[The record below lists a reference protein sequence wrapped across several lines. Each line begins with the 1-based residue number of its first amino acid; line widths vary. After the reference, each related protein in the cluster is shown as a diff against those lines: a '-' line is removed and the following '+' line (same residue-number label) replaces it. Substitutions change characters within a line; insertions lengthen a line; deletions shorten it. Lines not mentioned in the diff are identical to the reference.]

1 MTSITDYIGIPSK
14 VGMRKA
20 YQIRFGGEFMGKD
33 SGKATG
39 PVGKAVAGKNDKNKA
54 GAASGK
60 TASKTS
66 NKSGKR

>member
-1 MTSITDYIGIPSK
+1 
-14 VGMRKA
+14 
-20 YQIRFGGEFMGKD
+20 MGKD